1 MATGAKSGDGETS
14 RGGRRPGRPST
25 RPPEER
31 AGQRVESVERAL
43 SLLEAFADGAP
54 RLSLGALA
62 QRTGQYRS
70 TILRLA
76 ASLERFGHLHRD
88 ADGHFRLGPSLLR
101 LGALYQAGF
110 DAADHVR
117 PALARLVEATGETAS
132 FYVREGAKR
141 ICLHRR
147 NGPRMV
153 RSHLDEGAELPLDR
167 GAAGHVLTAW
177 TETGGMR
184 HAEIRT
190 AGFAISKGERDP
202 DSTAVAV
209 PVFGPRGAL
218 FGALG
223 IVGPEARMTQEALT
237 AALGALR
244 AEAEALSARLG
255 APPPR

>member
-1 MATGAKSGDGETS
+1 MTAGSRSDDGDGAQ
-14 RGGRRPGRPST
+14 GARRPGRPRA
-25 RPPEER
+25 RPAEER
-31 AGQRVESVERAL
+31 REQRVESVERAL
-43 SLLEAFADGAP
+43 SLLEAFADGTP
-54 RLSLGALA
+54 KLSLGALA

-76 ASLERFGHLHRD
+76 ASLERFGHLHRG
-88 ADGHFRLGPSLLR
+88 ADGDFRLGPSLLR

-110 DAADHVR
+110 DAADHIR

-132 FYVREGAKR
+132 FYVREEAKR
-141 ICLHRR
+141 ICLYRR

-177 TETGGMR
+177 TEPGGAR
-184 HAEIRT
+184 HAEIRA

-223 IVGPEARMTQEALT
+223 IVGPEARMTDEALT
-237 AALGALR
+237 AALDALR
-244 AEAEALSARLG
+244 AEADLLAARLG
-255 APPPR
+255 GQPRR